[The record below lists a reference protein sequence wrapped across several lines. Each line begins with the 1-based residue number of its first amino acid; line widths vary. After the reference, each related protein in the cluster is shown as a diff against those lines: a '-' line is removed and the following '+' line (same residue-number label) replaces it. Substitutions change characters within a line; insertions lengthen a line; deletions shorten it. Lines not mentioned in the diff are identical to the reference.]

1 MPSTRF
7 QATTAASREEWIT
20 AGLQLVSRL
29 LRQLPSA
36 KYHRRADTALCLFF
50 PHATDAAGRSPFGS
64 QIAFAFCHG
73 VQSAAFVCHSRG
85 LSAVN
90 HKHMT
95 ICPLWG
101 KSVPGTCK
109 QVSPSSA
116 SSFSS
121 CYTYPLPQFF
131 VSIVISCS
139 LDLPFHLA
147 ICACDQHRPRSHLPK
162 AHPASYLYPK
172 TCDGHRTPLR
182 RRTCALSA
190 SPVRRI
196 LGESYT
202 PAAI

>member
-20 AGLQLVSRL
+20 AGLQLGSRL

-36 KYHRRADTALCLFF
+36 KYRRRADTALYLFS
-50 PHATDAAGRSPFGS
+50 PYTTDAAGRSAPFGS
-64 QIAFAFCHG
+64 QITFAFCHG

-121 CYTYPLPQFF
+121 CYTYPLPLC
-131 VSIVISCS
+131 VYLVVIFRL
-139 LDLPFHLA
+139 LDLSYSILRSAPA
-147 ICACDQHRPRSHLPK
+147 INTDPALNFQRRASGLVPVPK
-162 AHPASYLYPK
+162 GAR
-172 TCDGHRTPLR
+172 RTLR